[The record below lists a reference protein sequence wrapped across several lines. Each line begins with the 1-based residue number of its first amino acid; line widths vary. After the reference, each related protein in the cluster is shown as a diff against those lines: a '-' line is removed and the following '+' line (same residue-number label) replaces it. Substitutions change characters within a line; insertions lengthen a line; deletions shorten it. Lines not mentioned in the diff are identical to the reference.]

1 MTDLFAWVITVGAD
15 IDRISARRSGDVH
28 CRRLRRTACPDR
40 GRSRFQP
47 EVEDELG
54 GIEVDE
60 FGFRPAPVDDVVIA
74 VYSRAWKYP
83 NWAFRSQER

>member
-15 IDRISARRSGDVH
+15 IDRGSGAAPVMSTEGASAGLPLRSPSPP
-28 CRRLRRTACPDR
+28 TSAC
-40 GRSRFQP
+40 
-47 EVEDELG
+47 EDELG

-74 VYSRAWKYP
+74 IIPGCGPSPYWGRDY
-83 NWAFRSQER
+83 R